1 MNDAALPKAEVLLM
15 EANELTTSLATY
27 LRECQEINNRYY
39 ENEDE
44 DNPQEP
50 PRGEEEVRA
59 MRLQHAL
66 AVLIVDF
73 TRLVRSKNVTEEDC
87 DEFET
92 RLNDIRNDASD
103 LEGFDALALGQ

>member
-1 MNDAALPKAEVLLM
+1 MNDAALPQAEALLI
-15 EANELTTSLATY
+15 EANELATSLATHIG
-27 LRECQEINNRYY
+27 ECQEVNNRYY

-50 PRGEEEVRA
+50 PRGEEEARA

-66 AVLIVDF
+66 VVLSVDF

-87 DEFET
+87 DEFAT
-92 RLNDIRNDASD
+92 RLNDIRTDASD
-103 LEGFDALALGQ
+103 LEGFDALA